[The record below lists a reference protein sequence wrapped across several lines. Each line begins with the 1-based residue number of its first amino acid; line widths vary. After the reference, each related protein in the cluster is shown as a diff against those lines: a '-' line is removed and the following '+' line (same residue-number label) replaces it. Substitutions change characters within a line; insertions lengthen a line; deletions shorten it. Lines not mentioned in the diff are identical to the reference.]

1 LNLKEEMTMALSAH
15 RPRVILIAGP
25 YRSGSGDIPLV
36 SLNLGAL
43 EAHPLALW
51 RAGHISR
58 PRRSFDDSLLVS
70 QQRVLLN

>member
-1 LNLKEEMTMALSAH
+1 MALSAH

-58 PRRSFDDSLLVS
+58 PRRSCTSSLRSARRL
-70 QQRVLLN
+70 QARTPWNLRNN